1 MTIDVNFISGLML
14 GFEYV
19 HSSVIDDFPAADE
32 YHMVI
37 VDLLFVRFVI
47 AFG

>member
-1 MTIDVNFISGLML
+1 MTIEANLIAGLMI
-14 GFEYV
+14 GAEYV
-19 HSSVIDDFPAADE
+19 HSSAVEDCPAADD
-32 YHMVI
+32 YHMIV

>member
-1 MTIDVNFISGLML
+1 MTIDFNFISGLML
-14 GFEYV
+14 GCEYV
-19 HSSVIDDFPAADE
+19 HSSSIEDCPAADD
-32 YHMVI
+32 YHMFV

>member
-1 MTIDVNFISGLML
+1 MTIEANLIAGLML
-14 GFEYV
+14 GIEYV
-19 HSSVIDDFPAADE
+19 HSSSIEDCPAADD
-32 YHMVI
+32 YHMFV